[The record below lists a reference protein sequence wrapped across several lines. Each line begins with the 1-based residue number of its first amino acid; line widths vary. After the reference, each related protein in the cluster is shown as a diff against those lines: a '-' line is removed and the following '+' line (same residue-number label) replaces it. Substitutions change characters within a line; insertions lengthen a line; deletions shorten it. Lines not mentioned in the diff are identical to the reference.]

1 MCSYSKGRDNLK
13 FSVNYLFILLLTK
26 ILSLFHV
33 GISWGGWWWKDSE
46 LT

>member
-1 MCSYSKGRDNLK
+1 MCSYSKGRNDLK

-33 GISWGGWWWKDSE
+33 SSWELGGGKILS
-46 LT
+46 